1 MTTTTFPEA
10 AKEFEANNKAI
21 KIANSFFMLSPL
33 VYLTVSVLELKFAFN
48 KKRERNKSK
57 INSYSK
63 RGSFLSK
70 KAKILKKNL

>member
-1 MTTTTFPEA
+1 
-10 AKEFEANNKAI
+10 
-21 KIANSFFMLSPL
+21 MLSPL